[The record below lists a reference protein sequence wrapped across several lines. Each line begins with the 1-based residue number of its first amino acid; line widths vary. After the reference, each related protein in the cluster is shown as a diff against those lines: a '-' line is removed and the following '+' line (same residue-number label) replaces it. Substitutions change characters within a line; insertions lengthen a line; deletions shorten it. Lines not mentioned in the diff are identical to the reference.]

1 MAPLDAVFDLSI
13 RGCGQAIGG
22 ARARREVTATSQ
34 TQRRPP
40 PMGLLLRRRAPC
52 SICPI
57 GRRRIQANPAVL
69 LRCIE
74 PRRCHLSGL
83 ALDPQSIK

>member
-40 PMGLLLRRRAPC
+40 PMGLLLRQRAPVR
-52 SICPI
+52 SVDRPMPHP
-57 GRRRIQANPAVL
+57 GQSRGTTEVHRAATLP
-69 LRCIE
+69 
-74 PRRCHLSGL
+74 PFGL
-83 ALDPQSIK
+83 GP

>member
-34 TQRRPP
+34 TQRRAWAE
-40 PMGLLLRRRAPC
+40 PMGAVFIFSLLLPV
-52 SICPI
+52 S
-57 GRRRIQANPAVL
+57 
-69 LRCIE
+69 
-74 PRRCHLSGL
+74 
-83 ALDPQSIK
+83 